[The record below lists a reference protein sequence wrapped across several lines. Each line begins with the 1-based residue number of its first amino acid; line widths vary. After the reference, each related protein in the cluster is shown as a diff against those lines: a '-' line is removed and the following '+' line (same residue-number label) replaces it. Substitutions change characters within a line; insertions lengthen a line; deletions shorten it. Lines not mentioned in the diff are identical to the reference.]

1 MEFEKPPCA
10 SIDITSTSIV
20 SGSKQASLNVGEDT
34 NNEENMK
41 MPSTTSSLK
50 RDANTSSPN
59 KKKRVRVSTR
69 NK

>member
-1 MEFEKPPCA
+1 MEFDKPCA
-10 SIDITSTSIV
+10 SIDITSTSIM

-34 NNEENMK
+34 NNDENMK

-50 RDANTSSPN
+50 RDMNTSSPN